1 MGTPQIDTSTKTE
14 IIQNLLEKL
23 KTFYVFP
30 DAAGKICEN
39 IQKHL
44 ENGDY
49 GDITEG
55 DFFAYALT
63 RHLQETNHDGHLWVR
78 WHSQPLP
85 DEEEALRLNQTWVEE
100 QKEAARLDNY
110 GFYKVER
117 LPGNVG
123 YLDLRYFHRPDWGG
137 ATASAALNL
146 LANLHALIIDLRHCE
161 GGYPGMVVL
170 VSSYLFGTEPVHLNS
185 IYWHDDDITQQYWT
199 QAFVPG
205 QRFVDKPV
213 YVLVGKGTFSAGEEF
228 AGSLQVHKR
237 ATIIGEKTE
246 GGAHPGVSYRLH
258 PHFEAFIPIG
268 YAINPITKEAWEG
281 SGIIPDVSTLQ
292 EQALNTA
299 YKLALNSIIDS
310 LGEPSSGPIRRL
322 LQEARDALAHLF

>member
-1 MGTPQIDTSTKTE
+1 METPQIDTSTQTE

-23 KTFYVFP
+23 KTCYVFP
-30 DAAGKICEN
+30 DVGLKICEN

-44 ENGDY
+44 ENGEY
-49 GDITEG
+49 AEITEG
-55 DFFAYALT
+55 EFFAYALT
-63 RHLQETNHDGHLWVR
+63 THLQETNYDQHLWVR

-85 DEEEALRLNQTWVEE
+85 DEEEALHLNQTRVEE

-123 YLDLRYFHRPDWGG
+123 YLDLRYFYRPAWGG
-137 ATASAALNL
+137 EIASAALNL
-146 LANLHALIIDLRHCE
+146 LANTHALIIDLRHCE

-185 IYWHDDDITQQYWT
+185 IYWHDDGITQQYWT
-199 QAFVPG
+199 QPFVPG
-205 QRFVDKPV
+205 QRFADKPV
-213 YVLVGKGTFSAGEEF
+213 YVLVGKGTFSAGEGF
-228 AGSLQVHKR
+228 ASSLHFHKR

-246 GGAHPGVSYRLH
+246 GGAHPGASYRLH

-268 YAINPITKEAWEG
+268 YAINPVMNETGEG
-281 SGIIPDVSTLQ
+281 SGIIPDVSTPP

-299 YKLALNSIIDS
+299 YKLALNTIIGS
-310 LGEPSSGPIRRL
+310 LGEPTSGPTSRL
-322 LQEARDALAHLF
+322 LKEAQSALKKLT